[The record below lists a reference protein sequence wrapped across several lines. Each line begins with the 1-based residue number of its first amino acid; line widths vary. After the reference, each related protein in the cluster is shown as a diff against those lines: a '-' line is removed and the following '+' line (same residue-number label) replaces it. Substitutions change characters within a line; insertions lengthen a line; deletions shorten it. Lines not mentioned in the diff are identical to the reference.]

1 MINKDTF
8 KDIRILVIGDVMLD
22 HYIKGTVTRLSPE
35 APVPVVHKTVD
46 EYYLG
51 GAGNVFS
58 NVVSLGAKC
67 DLLSVIGDDFSGTYV
82 SHLIE
87 MKSQNRGVL
96 LQNSNRKTTT
106 KIRVIGN
113 SHQIVRV
120 DDEDSSEIDAKIQED
135 LIRKFDSIIDGYDG
149 VILEDY
155 NKGIL
160 VPSLIVH
167 VISKCRAKN
176 IPVLVDPKMKYID
189 SYAGCTIFKPNLSE
203 FSFITGKSFSPD
215 LVDLH
220 SELYAF
226 KEKMNIDLMI
236 VTLSE
241 RGIIYGHKSQTKR
254 IEGFPVNVSDVSG
267 AGDSVSAMLL
277 LSFISKIQID
287 SIARLCNIVGA
298 IACSKIGAVSV
309 SIDEVLENIHTKG
322 I

>member
-1 MINKDTF
+1 MISKDTF
-8 KDIRILVIGDVMLD
+8 KNIKILVIGDVMLD

-35 APVPVVHKTVD
+35 APVPVVHKSID

-58 NVVSLGAKC
+58 NVISLGAKC
-67 DLLSVIGDDFSGTYV
+67 DILSVIGDDFSGTYV

-87 MKSQNRGVL
+87 TKSQNRGVL

-113 SHQIVRV
+113 SHQIVRI
-120 DDEDSSEIDAKIQED
+120 DDEDASEISSDIQKD
-135 LIRKFDSIIDGYDG
+135 LIERFDSIIENYDG

-160 VPSLIVH
+160 VPNLIEH
-167 VISKCRAKN
+167 VIASCRLKN
-176 IPVLVDPKMKYID
+176 IPVLVDPKMKYIE
-189 SYAGCTIFKPNLSE
+189 SYRGCTIFKPNLSE
-203 FSFITGKSFSPD
+203 FSFISGVNFSPD
-215 LVDLH
+215 LFDLH
-220 SELYAF
+220 TELYSF
-226 KEKMNIDLMI
+226 KERMDIDLMI

-241 RGIIYGHKSQTKR
+241 RGIIYGRGSETKL

-277 LSFISKIQID
+277 LSYISGIPTD
-287 SIARLCNIVGA
+287 SIARLCNIAGS

-309 SIDEVLENIHTKG
+309 QMDEVLENIHIKEV
-322 I
+322 